1 MPDRSLPDANVFDA
15 RGQWSQRLA
24 GLPLETPPPDGWQR
38 LSARL
43 ETADPAS
50 TATAPHRRWPWWMAS
65 AAVLALAVAL
75 PWQLRG
81 PGDAT
86 DASPAS
92 TPSTDASPASPSL
105 EQLYAQSAQL
115 EAVLRVASDDR
126 VASATAAALAGE
138 LETRLATI
146 DAALMQPELS
156 PEQQRSLWQQR
167 VDDLRLLTGFE
178 SQQRWL
184 SSQGSALDAALVY
197 VD

>member
-1 MPDRSLPDANVFDA
+1 MPDRPLTDIDASDA

-24 GLPLETPPPDGWQR
+24 GWPLEMPPADGWQR

-43 ETADPAS
+43 DATAPAS
-50 TATAPHRRWPWWMAS
+50 TTTAPHARWPWWMAS
-65 AAVLALAVAL
+65 AAVLAPAVAL

-81 PGDAT
+81 PGDAVDPSLASTPAT

-92 TPSTDASPASPSL
+92 TSL

-126 VASATAAALAGE
+126 VASGTAAALAGE

-167 VDDLRLLTGFE
+167 VDDLRLLAGFE

-184 SSQGSALDAALVY
+184 SSQGSAFDAALVY